1 MRDLETRK
9 TVAVVYLGLICLAA
23 GFFVRQ
29 PPTPPHWYTNPE
41 WWLFIIAIPS
51 LTFLGIQMR
60 ANEMAAQAAL
70 LNAQAVIES
79 ERPWL
84 VVTIEK
90 DETMPAYFFFRV
102 INKGKTP
109 AQLINAG
116 IMQSFDT

>member
-51 LTFLGIQMR
+51 LIFLGRQMI
-60 ANEMAAQAAL
+60 ASEKAAQAAF

-90 DETMPAYFFFRV
+90 DKTNDEPGFFFF
-102 INKGKTP
+102 K
-109 AQLINAG
+109 
-116 IMQSFDT
+116 